1 MKTYSVQLREYCA
14 FDLKVSADSLAEAIE
29 KTQVFYAQHRKPETM
44 YAQDGL
50 IAELAGTTVRTA
62 RRPSSQSG
70 WASTKTRTAARDSHR
85 DAVEM
90 EAA

>member
-44 YAQDGL
+44 YTEDGL
-50 IAELAGTTVRTA
+50 TAELSASTVRCA
-62 RRPSSQSG
+62 RHGSGQSG
-70 WASTKTRTAARDSHR
+70 WALKARAAARDSHR
-85 DAVEM
+85 DAVE
-90 EAA
+90 AA